1 MSVFVIGKYFFHSFQ
16 SENKSFV
23 LKDLSIVFSSRFTP
37 ELILLILIYHIHI
50 EVPLLF
56 ILFESETVLISSRW
70 VQNKLSYLKDLLPN
84 VSFHIK
90 TFIKTIVKQQ
100 LLITTSGIQQQID
113 IMSILF
119 IPLLNGNA

>member
-1 MSVFVIGKYFFHSFQ
+1 MSVFVIGKCFFHSFQ

-23 LKDLSIVFSSRFTP
+23 LKDLSIVFSTRFTP
-37 ELILLILIYHIHI
+37 ELILLMYHIHT

-56 ILFESETVLISSRW
+56 MLFESETVLISSRW

-119 IPLLNGNA
+119 IPLLNGNT

>member
-1 MSVFVIGKYFFHSFQ
+1 MSVFVIGKCFFHSFQ

-37 ELILLILIYHIHI
+37 ELILLMYHIHI

-56 ILFESETVLISSRW
+56 MLFESETVLISSRW

-100 LLITTSGIQQQID
+100 LLITTSGIQQQTD

>member
-1 MSVFVIGKYFFHSFQ
+1 M
-16 SENKSFV
+16 
-23 LKDLSIVFSSRFTP
+23 
-37 ELILLILIYHIHI
+37 YHIHI

-56 ILFESETVLISSRW
+56 MLFESETVLISSRW

-100 LLITTSGIQQQID
+100 LLITTSGIQQQTD